1 MNLRFVFSLI
11 VSLLS
16 LLPTAAQDL
25 TRNWIRER
33 IFLDAEGKECVTS
46 VQYFDGIGRET
57 LLLTDGLSP
66 GGGVAGVLTGESF
79 AGRTSAKWLPAT
91 GLTGFDFLTPERV
104 KSLAVSSHEGDSV
117 PFSLTRRDALG
128 RVSSVRNAG
137 GDLAGKAQLSGYTVN
152 RTYAPVK
159 RYCVD
164 ASGKLASRGLWREGA
179 LRGVLTS
186 DEDGISTEVFSDLR
200 GRKVL
205 ERRNGNND
213 TYFVYDDAGRL
224 SFVLT
229 PGMQED
235 SNLLKHAYEYRYD
248 RRSECVYSRIPGCEP
263 VEMHRDTVGR
273 TAVVRDGV
281 LRKKG
286 RSRFILYDRFG
297 RTAVQGTCNGFP
309 DAPKHAAAE
318 AAPDISNGFENTGY
332 SFKGISFS
340 GIKIEQVFYYDDY
353 LFLLSP
359 AVAECR
365 ESGFLNVSSP
375 NPAKGFQTGSITAVS
390 GGGFVY
396 NALYYTPE
404 GRLSVSKTVYPS
416 GEKLSERTEY
426 TFTGSPRHRVFA
438 LSHGGLTDSVS
449 VFYGYGSNGALVSK
463 DLLVNGHDSRRV
475 ASLSYD
481 ALGRV
486 VGNTLPGKAGRIA
499 YSRNIR
505 NLVTEVE
512 GKGYKGITAY
522 TPGRFNGSPSSATDI
537 YSPAPQTGASGTD
550 TTRWRFSYDALGRL
564 TEAEAV
570 SGDRK
575 HTETTAFDANGNI
588 TRLVR
593 WADYAPMLNTAAD
606 VLYYTLDGNRPL
618 SISDRGVS
626 LAYAGAFDF
635 KNRGRSGEY
644 AYDGN
649 GRLVSDPYKGMTVT
663 YADWGTPEKIT
674 FDDGN
679 HTAFTYTASGEK
691 LKTEWRS
698 GAANLRAG
706 EGSPAV
712 QAAVINS
719 EELFGPFVCRDGRLD
734 KFLFDGGFCDL
745 SSGVA
750 KYRYFVRDRLGS
762 VRSVADEDGNV
773 LQQNLYYARGGAW
786 GDVCTAP
793 GFQSYKYCG
802 KYLDRKHGLDLYDY
816 GARLYDPAAAF
827 WTSPD
832 PLCEKYYNISP
843 YAFCNN
849 NPVTFIDPDGRDWY
863 KDTDNTFQYDINIH
877 SQKSLTNGQKYIGK
891 SFSHKGASF
900 RSDGSILYKN
910 ETMAYNRLWSQANN
924 HYRTNIEKEGRET
937 SAFILKDGEVLVM
950 PEYKNDDSTSQIE
963 LYGYNVKG
971 NVLTKHN
978 EIFEIVGQIHTHQN
992 RGLPS
997 SPSYYLDSGYGD
1009 LRLSINM
1016 HGAPVFT
1023 IGHNG
1028 MIYGIRGKWNNIE
1041 SEYNLYIM
1049 NLTPTQKSRRNLLL
1063 GKTKIT
1069 EIIKHFKPLQ

>member
-16 LLPTAAQDL
+16 LLPAAAQDL

-33 IFLDAEGKECVTS
+33 IFLDAEDKECVTS

-66 GGGVAGVLTGESF
+66 GGDVAGALTGESF

-104 KSLAVSSHEGDSV
+104 KSLAVSSHE
-117 PFSLTRRDALG
+117 
-128 RVSSVRNAG
+128 
-137 GDLAGKAQLSGYTVN
+137 
-152 RTYAPVK
+152 
-159 RYCVD
+159 
-164 ASGKLASRGLWREGA
+164 
-179 LRGVLTS
+179 
-186 DEDGISTEVFSDLR
+186 
-200 GRKVL
+200 
-205 ERRNGNND
+205 
-213 TYFVYDDAGRL
+213 
-224 SFVLT
+224 
-229 PGMQED
+229 
-235 SNLLKHAYEYRYD
+235 
-248 RRSECVYSRIPGCEP
+248 
-263 VEMHRDTVGR
+263 
-273 TAVVRDGV
+273 
-281 LRKKG
+281 
-286 RSRFILYDRFG
+286 
-297 RTAVQGTCNGFP
+297 
-309 DAPKHAAAE
+309 
-318 AAPDISNGFENTGY
+318 
-332 SFKGISFS
+332 
-340 GIKIEQVFYYDDY
+340 
-353 LFLLSP
+353 
-359 AVAECR
+359 
-365 ESGFLNVSSP
+365 
-375 NPAKGFQTGSITAVS
+375 
-390 GGGFVY
+390 
-396 NALYYTPE
+396 
-404 GRLSVSKTVYPS
+404 
-416 GEKLSERTEY
+416 
-426 TFTGSPRHRVFA
+426 
-438 LSHGGLTDSVS
+438 
-449 VFYGYGSNGALVSK
+449 
-463 DLLVNGHDSRRV
+463 
-475 ASLSYD
+475 
-481 ALGRV
+481 
-486 VGNTLPGKAGRIA
+486 
-499 YSRNIR
+499 
-505 NLVTEVE
+505 
-512 GKGYKGITAY
+512 
-522 TPGRFNGSPSSATDI
+522 
-537 YSPAPQTGASGTD
+537 
-550 TTRWRFSYDALGRL
+550 
-564 TEAEAV
+564 
-570 SGDRK
+570 GDRK

-618 SISDRGVS
+618 SISDRGVN
-626 LAYAGAFDF
+626 LAYAGSFDF

-734 KFLFDGGFCDL
+734 KFLFDGGFCEL
-745 SSGVA
+745 SSGGV

-1016 HGAPVFT
+1016 HGVPVFT

>member
-16 LLPTAAQDL
+16 LLPAAAQDL

-57 LLLTDGLSP
+57 LVLTDGLSP
-66 GGGVAGVLTGESF
+66 GGGVAGALTGESF

-137 GDLAGKAQLSGYTVN
+137 GDLAGKAQLSDYTVN
-152 RTYAPVK
+152 RAYAPVK

-164 ASGKLASRGLWREGA
+164 ASGKLASRGMWREGA

-186 DEDGISTEVFSDLR
+186 DEDGISTEVFSDLW

-248 RRSECVYSRIPGCEP
+248 RRSECVYSRIPGCEA
-263 VEMHRDTVGR
+263 VEMHRDTAGR

-404 GRLSVSKTVYPS
+404 GRLCVSKTVYPS

-486 VGNTLPGKAGRIA
+486 TGNTLPGKAGRIA
-499 YSRNIR
+499 YSYNIR

-618 SISDRGVS
+618 SISDRGVN
-626 LAYAGAFDF
+626 LAYAGSFDF

-679 HTAFTYTASGEK
+679 HTAFTYTASG
-691 LKTEWRS
+691 
-698 GAANLRAG
+698 
-706 EGSPAV
+706 
-712 QAAVINS
+712 
-719 EELFGPFVCRDGRLD
+719 
-734 KFLFDGGFCDL
+734 
-745 SSGVA
+745 
-750 KYRYFVRDRLGS
+750 
-762 VRSVADEDGNV
+762 
-773 LQQNLYYARGGAW
+773 
-786 GDVCTAP
+786 
-793 GFQSYKYCG
+793 FQSYKYCG
-802 KYLDRKHGLDLYDY
+802 KYLDRKHSLDLYDY

-843 YAFCNN
+843 YAFCND
-849 NPVTFIDPDGRDWY
+849 NPVTFIDPDGRFIDSAWDAANVAMGVTSFISNVTVGNIVGAALDGAGLIVDVAATAIPGIPGGAATAI
-863 KDTDNTFQYDINIH
+863 KALKGANTIENVAIANYAK
-877 SQKSLTNGQKYIGK
+877 KSTPKGRTSRQTRLRELGDDSKLGKADRGWIKQERNNMKRKNRSTIRNPIGK
-891 SFSHKGASF
+891 
-900 RSDGSILYKN
+900 
-910 ETMAYNRLWSQANN
+910 
-924 HYRTNIEKEGRET
+924 
-937 SAFILKDGEVLVM
+937 VLAH
-950 PEYKNDDSTSQIE
+950 P
-963 LYGYNVKG
+963 
-971 NVLTKHN
+971 
-978 EIFEIVGQIHTHQN
+978 
-992 RGLPS
+992 
-997 SPSYYLDSGYGD
+997 
-1009 LRLSINM
+1009 
-1016 HGAPVFT
+1016 
-1023 IGHNG
+1023 
-1028 MIYGIRGKWNNIE
+1028 RGKEAAKSYSYKESQLQLESNHKLQHKYDNNG
-1041 SEYNLYIM
+1041 
-1049 NLTPTQKSRRNLLL
+1049 KRNKDM
-1063 GKTKIT
+1063 GI
-1069 EIIKHFKPLQ
+1069 

>member
-16 LLPTAAQDL
+16 LLPAAAQDL

-66 GGGVAGVLTGESF
+66 GGGVAGALTGESF

-104 KSLAVSSHEGDSV
+104 KSLAVSSHE
-117 PFSLTRRDALG
+117 
-128 RVSSVRNAG
+128 
-137 GDLAGKAQLSGYTVN
+137 
-152 RTYAPVK
+152 
-159 RYCVD
+159 
-164 ASGKLASRGLWREGA
+164 
-179 LRGVLTS
+179 
-186 DEDGISTEVFSDLR
+186 
-200 GRKVL
+200 
-205 ERRNGNND
+205 
-213 TYFVYDDAGRL
+213 
-224 SFVLT
+224 
-229 PGMQED
+229 
-235 SNLLKHAYEYRYD
+235 
-248 RRSECVYSRIPGCEP
+248 
-263 VEMHRDTVGR
+263 
-273 TAVVRDGV
+273 
-281 LRKKG
+281 
-286 RSRFILYDRFG
+286 
-297 RTAVQGTCNGFP
+297 
-309 DAPKHAAAE
+309 
-318 AAPDISNGFENTGY
+318 
-332 SFKGISFS
+332 
-340 GIKIEQVFYYDDY
+340 
-353 LFLLSP
+353 
-359 AVAECR
+359 
-365 ESGFLNVSSP
+365 
-375 NPAKGFQTGSITAVS
+375 
-390 GGGFVY
+390 
-396 NALYYTPE
+396 
-404 GRLSVSKTVYPS
+404 
-416 GEKLSERTEY
+416 
-426 TFTGSPRHRVFA
+426 
-438 LSHGGLTDSVS
+438 
-449 VFYGYGSNGALVSK
+449 
-463 DLLVNGHDSRRV
+463 
-475 ASLSYD
+475 
-481 ALGRV
+481 
-486 VGNTLPGKAGRIA
+486 
-499 YSRNIR
+499 
-505 NLVTEVE
+505 
-512 GKGYKGITAY
+512 
-522 TPGRFNGSPSSATDI
+522 
-537 YSPAPQTGASGTD
+537 
-550 TTRWRFSYDALGRL
+550 
-564 TEAEAV
+564 
-570 SGDRK
+570 GDRK

-626 LAYAGAFDF
+626 LAYAGSFDF

-663 YADWGTPEKIT
+663 YADWGTPEKMT

-849 NPVTFIDPDGRDWY
+849 NPVTFIDPDGRFI
-863 KDTDNTFQYDINIH
+863 DTAWDAANVAMGVTSFISNVTVGNIVGAALDGAGLIVDVAATAIPGIPGGAATAIKALKVAN
-877 SQKSLTNGQKYIGK
+877 SIENVAIANYAKKSTPKGRTGRQARLRELGNDSKLGKADRGWIKQERNNMKRKNRSTIRNPIGK
-891 SFSHKGASF
+891 
-900 RSDGSILYKN
+900 
-910 ETMAYNRLWSQANN
+910 
-924 HYRTNIEKEGRET
+924 
-937 SAFILKDGEVLVM
+937 VLAH
-950 PEYKNDDSTSQIE
+950 P
-963 LYGYNVKG
+963 
-971 NVLTKHN
+971 
-978 EIFEIVGQIHTHQN
+978 
-992 RGLPS
+992 
-997 SPSYYLDSGYGD
+997 
-1009 LRLSINM
+1009 
-1016 HGAPVFT
+1016 
-1023 IGHNG
+1023 
-1028 MIYGIRGKWNNIE
+1028 RGKKAAKGYSYKESQLQLESNHKLQHKYDNNG
-1041 SEYNLYIM
+1041 
-1049 NLTPTQKSRRNLLL
+1049 KRNKDM
-1063 GKTKIT
+1063 GI
-1069 EIIKHFKPLQ
+1069 

>member
-16 LLPTAAQDL
+16 LLPAAAQDL

-66 GGGVAGVLTGESF
+66 GGDVAGALTGESF

-137 GDLAGKAQLSGYTVN
+137 GDLAGKAQLSDYTVN
-152 RTYAPVK
+152 RTSAPVK
-159 RYCVD
+159 RYWVD
-164 ASGKLASRGLWREGA
+164 ASGKLASRGMWREGT

-248 RRSECVYSRIPGCEP
+248 RRSECVYSRIPGCEA
-263 VEMHRDTVGR
+263 VEMHRDTAGR

-318 AAPDISNGFENTGY
+318 AAPDVANGFENTGY

-404 GRLSVSKTVYPS
+404 GRLCVSKTVYPS

-449 VFYGYGSNGALVSK
+449 GCYGYGSNGALVSK

-486 VGNTLPGKAGRIA
+486 VGNTLPGKAGWIA
-499 YSRNIR
+499 YSYNIR
-505 NLVTEVE
+505 NLVTDVA

-522 TPGRFNGSPSSATDI
+522 TP
-537 YSPAPQTGASGTD
+537 
-550 TTRWRFSYDALGRL
+550 
-564 TEAEAV
+564 
-570 SGDRK
+570 
-575 HTETTAFDANGNI
+575 
-588 TRLVR
+588 
-593 WADYAPMLNTAAD
+593 
-606 VLYYTLDGNRPL
+606 
-618 SISDRGVS
+618 
-626 LAYAGAFDF
+626 
-635 KNRGRSGEY
+635 
-644 AYDGN
+644 
-649 GRLVSDPYKGMTVT
+649 
-663 YADWGTPEKIT
+663 
-674 FDDGN
+674 
-679 HTAFTYTASGEK
+679 
-691 LKTEWRS
+691 
-698 GAANLRAG
+698 
-706 EGSPAV
+706 
-712 QAAVINS
+712 
-719 EELFGPFVCRDGRLD
+719 
-734 KFLFDGGFCDL
+734 
-745 SSGVA
+745 
-750 KYRYFVRDRLGS
+750 
-762 VRSVADEDGNV
+762 
-773 LQQNLYYARGGAW
+773 
-786 GDVCTAP
+786 
-793 GFQSYKYCG
+793 
-802 KYLDRKHGLDLYDY
+802 
-816 GARLYDPAAAF
+816 
-827 WTSPD
+827 
-832 PLCEKYYNISP
+832 
-843 YAFCNN
+843 
-849 NPVTFIDPDGRDWY
+849 
-863 KDTDNTFQYDINIH
+863 
-877 SQKSLTNGQKYIGK
+877 
-891 SFSHKGASF
+891 
-900 RSDGSILYKN
+900 
-910 ETMAYNRLWSQANN
+910 
-924 HYRTNIEKEGRET
+924 
-937 SAFILKDGEVLVM
+937 
-950 PEYKNDDSTSQIE
+950 
-963 LYGYNVKG
+963 
-971 NVLTKHN
+971 
-978 EIFEIVGQIHTHQN
+978 
-992 RGLPS
+992 
-997 SPSYYLDSGYGD
+997 
-1009 LRLSINM
+1009 
-1016 HGAPVFT
+1016 
-1023 IGHNG
+1023 
-1028 MIYGIRGKWNNIE
+1028 
-1041 SEYNLYIM
+1041 
-1049 NLTPTQKSRRNLLL
+1049 
-1063 GKTKIT
+1063 
-1069 EIIKHFKPLQ
+1069 

>member
-16 LLPTAAQDL
+16 LLPAAAQDL

-66 GGGVAGVLTGESF
+66 GGDVAGALTGESF

-104 KSLAVSSHEGDSV
+104 KSLAVSSHE
-117 PFSLTRRDALG
+117 
-128 RVSSVRNAG
+128 
-137 GDLAGKAQLSGYTVN
+137 
-152 RTYAPVK
+152 
-159 RYCVD
+159 
-164 ASGKLASRGLWREGA
+164 
-179 LRGVLTS
+179 
-186 DEDGISTEVFSDLR
+186 
-200 GRKVL
+200 
-205 ERRNGNND
+205 
-213 TYFVYDDAGRL
+213 
-224 SFVLT
+224 
-229 PGMQED
+229 
-235 SNLLKHAYEYRYD
+235 
-248 RRSECVYSRIPGCEP
+248 
-263 VEMHRDTVGR
+263 
-273 TAVVRDGV
+273 
-281 LRKKG
+281 
-286 RSRFILYDRFG
+286 
-297 RTAVQGTCNGFP
+297 
-309 DAPKHAAAE
+309 
-318 AAPDISNGFENTGY
+318 
-332 SFKGISFS
+332 
-340 GIKIEQVFYYDDY
+340 
-353 LFLLSP
+353 
-359 AVAECR
+359 
-365 ESGFLNVSSP
+365 
-375 NPAKGFQTGSITAVS
+375 
-390 GGGFVY
+390 
-396 NALYYTPE
+396 
-404 GRLSVSKTVYPS
+404 
-416 GEKLSERTEY
+416 
-426 TFTGSPRHRVFA
+426 
-438 LSHGGLTDSVS
+438 
-449 VFYGYGSNGALVSK
+449 
-463 DLLVNGHDSRRV
+463 
-475 ASLSYD
+475 
-481 ALGRV
+481 
-486 VGNTLPGKAGRIA
+486 
-499 YSRNIR
+499 
-505 NLVTEVE
+505 
-512 GKGYKGITAY
+512 
-522 TPGRFNGSPSSATDI
+522 
-537 YSPAPQTGASGTD
+537 
-550 TTRWRFSYDALGRL
+550 
-564 TEAEAV
+564 
-570 SGDRK
+570 GDRK

-618 SISDRGVS
+618 SISDRGVN
-626 LAYAGAFDF
+626 LAYAGSFDF

-745 SSGVA
+745 SSGGA

-849 NPVTFIDPDGRDWY
+849 NPVTFIDPDGRFIDTAWDAANVAMGVTSFVANVTAGNIVGAALDGTGLIVDVAATAIPGIPGGAATAIKAVRGAKIAEKIVKNAAVKSAVRKGVKKIAANFKPY
-863 KDTDNTFQYDINIH
+863 AHHRPKYAKGQVEEVWRRAMDKDGIVKDPY
-877 SQKSLTNGQKYIGK
+877 TNEILVWDGK
-891 SFSHKGASF
+891 SP
-900 RSDGSILYKN
+900 RNWD
-910 ETMAYNRLWSQANN
+910 M
-924 HYRTNIEKEGRET
+924 
-937 SAFILKDGEVLVM
+937 
-950 PEYKNDDSTSQIE
+950 
-963 LYGYNVKG
+963 
-971 NVLTKHN
+971 
-978 EIFEIVGQIHTHQN
+978 
-992 RGLPS
+992 
-997 SPSYYLDSGYGD
+997 
-1009 LRLSINM
+1009 
-1016 HGAPVFT
+1016 
-1023 IGHNG
+1023 GH
-1028 MIYGIRGKWNNIE
+1028 IRGK
-1041 SEYNLYIM
+1041 EYKDLHKDYMDGKISKEEFLREYRNPDNYI
-1049 NLTPTQKSRRNLLL
+1049 PQSRYSNRSH
-1063 GKTKIT
+1063 KF
-1069 EIIKHFKPLQ
+1069 EAP

>member
-16 LLPTAAQDL
+16 LLPAAAQDL

-33 IFLDAEGKECVTS
+33 IFLDAEGKKCVTS

-66 GGGVAGVLTGESF
+66 AGGVAGVLTEESF

-91 GLTGFDFLTPERV
+91 GLTVFDFLTPERI
-104 KSLAVSSHEGDSV
+104 KPLAVSSHEGDSV

-128 RVSSVRNAG
+128 RVSSVHNAG
-137 GDLAGKAQLSGYTVN
+137 GDLAGKALMSDYTVN
-152 RTYAPVK
+152 RASAPVK

-164 ASGKLASRGLWREGA
+164 ASGKLALRGMWREGT

-263 VEMHRDTVGR
+263 VEMHRDTAGR

-297 RTAVQGTCNGFP
+297 RTTVQGTCNGFP

-332 SFKGISFS
+332 SFKAVSYS
-340 GIKIEQVFYYDDY
+340 GVKIEQVFYYDDY

-359 AVAECR
+359 VVAECR

-396 NALYYTPE
+396 NTLYYTPE
-404 GRLSVSKTVYPS
+404 GRLCVSKTVYPS

-463 DLLVNGHDSRRV
+463 DLSVNGHDSRRV

-499 YSRNIR
+499 YSYNIR

-626 LAYAGAFDF
+626 LAYAGSFDF

-663 YADWGTPEKIT
+663 YADWGTPEKMT

-706 EGSPAV
+706 EGSVAV

-849 NPVTFIDPDGRDWY
+849 NPVTFIDPDGRDGVLLV
-863 KDTDNTFQYDINIH
+863 DNQSKTITVRANYYMETKERISKEGNKIVQYSENQIASMNKNVNEYLNALGLKVSEGEYTGYSIVFALKFINGGSQTETTRLAANDYFNYPGYQEVRIGNKIYRMDETLQKFVPKVRKNGTFKVIGGMAENNEIAMNIH
-877 SQKSLTNGQKYIGK
+877 YDTFINRVHEIFHTFGFNDFWWFQKKHGIMKYPPSDPDQKD
-891 SFSHKGASF
+891 A
-900 RSDGSILYKN
+900 
-910 ETMAYNRLWSQANN
+910 NRLIK
-924 HYRTNIEKEGRET
+924 RKFLPKI
-937 SAFILKDGEVLVM
+937 ILR
-950 PEYKNDDSTSQIE
+950 Q
-963 LYGYNVKG
+963 
-971 NVLTKHN
+971 
-978 EIFEIVGQIHTHQN
+978 
-992 RGLPS
+992 
-997 SPSYYLDSGYGD
+997 
-1009 LRLSINM
+1009 
-1016 HGAPVFT
+1016 
-1023 IGHNG
+1023 
-1028 MIYGIRGKWNNIE
+1028 
-1041 SEYNLYIM
+1041 
-1049 NLTPTQKSRRNLLL
+1049 
-1063 GKTKIT
+1063 
-1069 EIIKHFKPLQ
+1069 

>member
-16 LLPTAAQDL
+16 LLPAAAQDL

-33 IFLDAEGKECVTS
+33 IFLDAEGKKCVTS

-66 GGGVAGVLTGESF
+66 GGGVACSLSEQSF
-79 AGRTSAKWLPAT
+79 AGRSSAKWLPAT

-137 GDLAGKAQLSGYTVN
+137 GDLAGKA
-152 RTYAPVK
+152 
-159 RYCVD
+159 
-164 ASGKLASRGLWREGA
+164 
-179 LRGVLTS
+179 
-186 DEDGISTEVFSDLR
+186 
-200 GRKVL
+200 
-205 ERRNGNND
+205 
-213 TYFVYDDAGRL
+213 
-224 SFVLT
+224 
-229 PGMQED
+229 
-235 SNLLKHAYEYRYD
+235 
-248 RRSECVYSRIPGCEP
+248 
-263 VEMHRDTVGR
+263 
-273 TAVVRDGV
+273 
-281 LRKKG
+281 
-286 RSRFILYDRFG
+286 
-297 RTAVQGTCNGFP
+297 
-309 DAPKHAAAE
+309 
-318 AAPDISNGFENTGY
+318 
-332 SFKGISFS
+332 
-340 GIKIEQVFYYDDY
+340 
-353 LFLLSP
+353 
-359 AVAECR
+359 
-365 ESGFLNVSSP
+365 
-375 NPAKGFQTGSITAVS
+375 
-390 GGGFVY
+390 
-396 NALYYTPE
+396 
-404 GRLSVSKTVYPS
+404 
-416 GEKLSERTEY
+416 
-426 TFTGSPRHRVFA
+426 
-438 LSHGGLTDSVS
+438 
-449 VFYGYGSNGALVSK
+449 
-463 DLLVNGHDSRRV
+463 
-475 ASLSYD
+475 
-481 ALGRV
+481 
-486 VGNTLPGKAGRIA
+486 
-499 YSRNIR
+499 
-505 NLVTEVE
+505 
-512 GKGYKGITAY
+512 
-522 TPGRFNGSPSSATDI
+522 
-537 YSPAPQTGASGTD
+537 
-550 TTRWRFSYDALGRL
+550 
-564 TEAEAV
+564 
-570 SGDRK
+570 
-575 HTETTAFDANGNI
+575 
-588 TRLVR
+588 
-593 WADYAPMLNTAAD
+593 
-606 VLYYTLDGNRPL
+606 
-618 SISDRGVS
+618 
-626 LAYAGAFDF
+626 
-635 KNRGRSGEY
+635 
-644 AYDGN
+644 
-649 GRLVSDPYKGMTVT
+649 
-663 YADWGTPEKIT
+663 
-674 FDDGN
+674 
-679 HTAFTYTASGEK
+679 
-691 LKTEWRS
+691 
-698 GAANLRAG
+698 
-706 EGSPAV
+706 
-712 QAAVINS
+712 
-719 EELFGPFVCRDGRLD
+719 
-734 KFLFDGGFCDL
+734 
-745 SSGVA
+745 
-750 KYRYFVRDRLGS
+750 KYRFFVRDRLGS

-773 LQQNLYYARGGAW
+773 LQQNLYYAWGGAW

-863 KDTDNTFQYDINIH
+863 KDTDNTFRYDINIH

>member
-16 LLPTAAQDL
+16 LLPAAAQDL

-46 VQYFDGIGRET
+46 AQYFDGIGRET

-66 GGGVAGVLTGESF
+66 GGDVAGALTGESF

-137 GDLAGKAQLSGYTVN
+137 GDLAGKAQLSDYTVN
-152 RTYAPVK
+152 RTSAPVK
-159 RYCVD
+159 RYWVD
-164 ASGKLASRGLWREGA
+164 ASGKLASRGMWREGA

-263 VEMHRDTVGR
+263 VEMHRDTAGR

-297 RTAVQGTCNGFP
+297 RTTVQGTCNGFP

-340 GIKIEQVFYYDDY
+340 GVKIEQVFYYDDY

-375 NPAKGFQTGSITAVS
+375 NPAKGLQTGSITAVS

-499 YSRNIR
+499 YSYNIR
-505 NLVTEVE
+505 NLVTEVA

-550 TTRWRFSYDALGRL
+550 TTRWRYSYDALGRL

-618 SISDRGVS
+618 SISDRGVN
-626 LAYAGAFDF
+626 LAYAGSFDF

-663 YADWGTPEKIT
+663 YADWGTPEKMT

-679 HTAFTYTASGEK
+679 HTAFTYTAS
-691 LKTEWRS
+691 
-698 GAANLRAG
+698 
-706 EGSPAV
+706 
-712 QAAVINS
+712 
-719 EELFGPFVCRDGRLD
+719 
-734 KFLFDGGFCDL
+734 
-745 SSGVA
+745 
-750 KYRYFVRDRLGS
+750 
-762 VRSVADEDGNV
+762 
-773 LQQNLYYARGGAW
+773 
-786 GDVCTAP
+786 

-843 YAFCNN
+843 YAFCND
-849 NPVTFIDPDGRDWY
+849 NPVTFIDPDGRFIDTAWDAANVAMGVTSFVANVTAGNIVGAALDGAGLIVDVAATAIPVIPGGAATAIKAVRGTKIAEKVVKNAAVKSAVRKGVKKIAANFKPYAHHRPKYAKGQVEEVWRRAMDKDGIVKDPYTNEILVWDGKSPRNWDMGHVRGKEY
-863 KDTDNTFQYDINIH
+863 KDLHKRYMDGKISKEEFLREYRNPDN
-877 SQKSLTNGQKYIGK
+877 YIPQ
-891 SFSHKGASF
+891 SRYSNRSHK
-900 RSDGSILYKN
+900 
-910 ETMAYNRLWSQANN
+910 
-924 HYRTNIEKEGRET
+924 
-937 SAFILKDGEVLVM
+937 
-950 PEYKNDDSTSQIE
+950 
-963 LYGYNVKG
+963 
-971 NVLTKHN
+971 
-978 EIFEIVGQIHTHQN
+978 FE
-992 RGLPS
+992 
-997 SPSYYLDSGYGD
+997 
-1009 LRLSINM
+1009 
-1016 HGAPVFT
+1016 AP
-1023 IGHNG
+1023 
-1028 MIYGIRGKWNNIE
+1028 
-1041 SEYNLYIM
+1041 
-1049 NLTPTQKSRRNLLL
+1049 
-1063 GKTKIT
+1063 
-1069 EIIKHFKPLQ
+1069 